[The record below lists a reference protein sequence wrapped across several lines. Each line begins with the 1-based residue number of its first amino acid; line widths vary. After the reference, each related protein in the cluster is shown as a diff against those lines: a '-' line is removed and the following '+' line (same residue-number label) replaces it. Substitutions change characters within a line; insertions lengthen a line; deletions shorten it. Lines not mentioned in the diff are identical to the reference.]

1 MTKAAPGKLGRP
13 PYEPTDKE
21 RAQVKML
28 AGMGVTFGDIAKVIG
43 ISAPTLALH
52 FRQELDV
59 GTIEANAKVAA
70 SMFKAATDPQKPSVV
85 AQIFWLK
92 CRAGWN
98 ETDGV
103 VPQDTPGKK
112 AQASAHAK
120 TAQLGTGW
128 EDVLPAGP
136 TQ

>member
-1 MTKAAPGKLGRP
+1 MSANTQGKGGRP
-13 PYEPTDKE
+13 PYQPTDKE

-43 ISAPTLALH
+43 ISQPTLALH
-52 FRQELDV
+52 FREELDV
-59 GTIEANAKVAA
+59 GSIEANAKVAA
-70 SMFKAATDPQKPSVV
+70 SMFKAATDPNKPSVV

-92 CRAGWN
+92 CRAGWS

-103 VPQDTPGKK
+103 VPQETPGKK
-112 AQASAHAK
+112 AQAASHAK
-120 TAQLGTGW
+120 TAQIGTGW
-128 EDVLPAGP
+128 EDVLPSGP